1 MDTVKIQVRFSK
13 ETRHGR
19 YSDSLYFTPE
29 DYETL
34 LPEQLE
40 AMKGERVNRW
50 IAMMDNRVYVE
61 PAEEDLLREKERLEQ
76 ELAELN
82 ARIGG

>member
-1 MDTVKIQVRFSK
+1 MDAVKIQVRFSK
-13 ETRHGR
+13 ETKHGR

-40 AMKGERVNRW
+40 AMKEERVNRW
-50 IAMMDNRVYVE
+50 VTMMDNRVVHE
-61 PAEEDLLREKERLEQ
+61 PTEEDLLREKERLEE

-82 ARIGG
+82 ARLGE